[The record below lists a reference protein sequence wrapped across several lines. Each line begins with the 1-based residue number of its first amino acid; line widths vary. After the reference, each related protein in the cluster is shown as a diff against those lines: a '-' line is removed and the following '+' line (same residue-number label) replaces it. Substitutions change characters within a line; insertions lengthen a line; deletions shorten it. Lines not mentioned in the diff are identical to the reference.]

1 MWNDATLDKF
11 NERLRATRVGGG
23 ETKIAKQH
31 EAGKLTARERIELLF
46 DQDTFVE
53 VGAFAEGRV
62 SDFGLEK
69 KKVIGDGVITG
80 YGKINGRTVFVASQD
95 FTVIGGTLGECHSA
109 KICKVMDMAYDMKVP
124 FISINDGGGAR
135 IEEGILSLN
144 GYSGIFYRNTKM
156 SGVVPQISIIL
167 GPCAGGACYSP
178 AISDFIFMTEKNSK
192 MFITGPQVVKAV
204 TGLSVSAEELGG
216 AEVQSSVSGVV
227 HFVHKTEEDT
237 LAAVRELLEYLPANS
252 YENPPLCEE
261 AAKTNSCAKDLM
273 DIVPDVQT
281 RAYDVKQVI
290 DALVDK
296 DSFLEVQPNYALN
309 IVVGLARMNGECVG
323 VVANQPNYLSGTLD
337 VNASDKAARFI
348 RFCDCF
354 NIPVVSLVDVPGFFP
369 GKEQEHSGIIRHGAK
384 LLYAYAEATV
394 PKISL
399 ILRKAYGGAYIAM
412 NSKGLGADCVL
423 AWPIAQIAVM
433 GSEGAVDI
441 IYKKQIAAAQDSVA
455 ERNQCIADYSEW
467 FMNPYIAASHGLIDE
482 IILPEDS
489 RDRIL
494 RALEML
500 KSKNVDSPYK
510 KHGNIPL

>member
-1 MWNDATLDKF
+1 MWDNATLNKF
-11 NERLRATRVGGG
+11 NEKLHATKNGGG
-23 ETKIAKQH
+23 EARIAKQH
-31 EAGKLTARERIELLF
+31 ESGKLTARERIQLLF
-46 DQDTFVE
+46 DKNTFVE
-53 VGAFAEGRV
+53 VGAFVEGRI
-62 SDFGLEK
+62 SDFGLDK
-69 KKVIGDGVITG
+69 RRIIGDGVITG
-80 YGKINGRTVFVASQD
+80 YGQINGRTVFVASQD

-109 KICKVMDMAYDMKVP
+109 KICKVMDMAYDMKAP

-144 GYSGIFYRNTKM
+144 GYSGIFFRNTKM
-156 SGVVPQISIIL
+156 SGVVPQISVIL

-192 MFITGPQVVKAV
+192 MFITGPQVVKSV
-204 TGLSVSAEELGG
+204 TGLTVSAEELGG

-237 LAAVRELLEYLPANS
+237 LEAVRDLLTYLPANS
-252 YENPPLCEE
+252 GEKTPLS
-261 AAKTNSCAKDLM
+261 TNKPKANCSGQKLM
-273 DIVPDVQT
+273 DIVPEVQT

-290 DALVDK
+290 NALVDK
-296 DSFLEVQPNYALN
+296 DSFLEVQSNYALN
-309 IVVGLARMNGECVG
+309 IVVGLARFDGECVG
-323 VVANQPNYLSGTLD
+323 IVANQPNYLSGTLD

-354 NIPVVSLVDVPGFFP
+354 NIPIVSLVDVPGFFP

-412 NSKGLGADCVL
+412 NSKGLGADCVF

-441 IYKKQIAAAQDSVA
+441 IYRKQIAAAEDSVA
-455 ERNQCIADYSEW
+455 ERNKCIEDYNDW

-482 IILPEDS
+482 IILPENS
-489 RDRIL
+489 RCRIISS
-494 RALEML
+494 LEML
-500 KSKNVDSPYK
+500 RSKTVDSPYK

>member
-1 MWNDATLDKF
+1 MWDNATLKKF
-11 NERLRATRVGGG
+11 NDKLHATKIGGG
-23 ETKIAKQH
+23 EARIAKQH
-31 EAGKLTARERIELLF
+31 ESGKLTARERIQLLF
-46 DQDTFVE
+46 DKNTFVE
-53 VGAFAEGRV
+53 VGAFVEGRIT
-62 SDFGLEK
+62 DFGLDK
-69 KKVIGDGVITG
+69 RRVVGDGVITG
-80 YGKINGRTVFVASQD
+80 YGQINGRTVFVSSQD
-95 FTVIGGTLGECHSA
+95 FTVIGGTLGECHSE
-109 KICKVMDMAYDMKVP
+109 KICRVMDMAYDMKAP

-156 SGVVPQISIIL
+156 SGVVPQISVIL

-192 MFITGPQVVKAV
+192 MFITGPGVVKAV

-216 AEVQSSVSGVV
+216 ADVQSSVSGVV
-227 HFVHKTEEDT
+227 HFVHKTEQDT
-237 LAAVRELLEYLPANS
+237 LAAVRNLLEYLPQNNF
-252 YENPPLCEE
+252 EKPPV
-261 AAKTNSCAKDLM
+261 CADGQKPGCPASKLM
-273 DIVPDVQT
+273 DIVPEVQT

-296 DSFLEVQPNYALN
+296 SSFMEVQSNYALN
-309 IVVGLARMNGECVG
+309 IVVGFARFEGECVG
-323 VVANQPNYLSGTLD
+323 IVANQPSHLSGTLD

-354 NIPVVSLVDVPGFFP
+354 NIPVISLVDVTGFFP
-369 GKEQEHSGIIRHGAK
+369 GKDQEHSGIIRHGAK

-412 NSKGLGADCVL
+412 NSKGLGADCVF

-441 IYKKQIAAAQDSVA
+441 IYKKQIVAAEDSVK
-455 ERNQCIADYSEW
+455 ERSKCIEDYNNW

-482 IILPEDS
+482 IILPENS
-489 RDRIL
+489 RSRIIG
-494 RALEML
+494 ALEML
-500 KSKNVDSPYK
+500 KSKQIDSPYK

>member
-1 MWNDATLDKF
+1 MWDKATLNRF
-11 NERLRATRVGGG
+11 NEKVNATKLGGG
-23 ETKIAKQH
+23 EARIAKQH
-31 EAGKLTARERIELLF
+31 ESGKLTARERIELLF
-46 DQDTFVE
+46 DKNTFVE
-53 VGAFAEGRV
+53 VGAFVEGRIT
-62 SDFGLEK
+62 DFDLDK
-69 KKVIGDGVITG
+69 RKVIGDGVITG
-80 YGKINGRTVFVASQD
+80 YGQINGRTVFVSSQD
-95 FTVIGGTLGECHSA
+95 FTVIGGTLGENHSA
-109 KICKVMDMAYDMKVP
+109 KICRVMDMAYDMKVP

-156 SGVVPQISIIL
+156 SGVVPQISVIL

-204 TGLSVSAEELGG
+204 TGLSISADELGG
-216 AEVQSSVSGVV
+216 ADVQSSVSGVV
-227 HFVHKTEEDT
+227 HFVHKTEEET
-237 LAAVRELLEYLPANS
+237 LTAVRNLLDYLPLNNL
-252 YENPPLCEE
+252 EKTMLCND
-261 AAKTNSCAKDLM
+261 KQKSSCSASKLM
-273 DIVPDVQT
+273 DIVPDAQT

-296 DSFLEVQPNYALN
+296 GSFTEIQSNYALN
-309 IVVGLARMNGECVG
+309 IVIGFARFNGECVG
-323 VVANQPNYLSGTLD
+323 IVANQPNHLSGTLD

-354 NIPVVSLVDVPGFFP
+354 NIPIVSLVDVTGFLP
-369 GKEQEHSGIIRHGAK
+369 GKDQEHLGIIRHGAK

-412 NSKGLGADCVL
+412 NSKGLGADCVF

-441 IYKKQIAAAQDSVA
+441 IYKKQIASAEDSA
-455 ERNQCIADYSEW
+455 SERAKCVEDYNNW

-482 IILPEDS
+482 IILPENS
-489 RDRIL
+489 RSRIIS
-494 RALEML
+494 ALEML
-500 KSKNVDSPYK
+500 KSKKVDSPCK